1 MPSMEDAS
9 FDWKHY
15 TRLCT
20 NSRKTFLLSDFDQAS
35 QFSLKD
41 PQAGQCGN
49 QIGAK
54 FWEIISDEHGIDPNG
69 AYIGTSELQMERI
82 EVTVPLSQ

>member
-1 MPSMEDAS
+1 M
-9 FDWKHY
+9 
-15 TRLCT
+15 LV
-20 NSRKTFLLSDFDQAS
+20 LISD
-35 QFSLKD
+35 LKF
-41 PQAGQCGN
+41 PTLKMREIVHVQAGQCGN

-82 EVTVPLSQ
+82 EVTTVN